1 MQPSPTL
8 KPLLGV
14 SPVLLDHHKGVCS
27 SFFKTSSIRRPSLG
41 GCEVPVSAGQ
51 LGAVGHSGPGRG
63 SRPRPECHYPSP
75 RRTPC
80 RRRAG
85 RWHTRGQS
93 LALPLPAQ
101 ARRPRAAGDST
112 ASVKNLEGT
121 KQPAASRSETTS
133 AARVLP
139 SPGFAPMFSVC
150 LNVTQSQRPAWRRL
164 EVTGQGRCLE
174 LRGCPCSPGL
184 VPPDRDVLE
193 DKGVAMTPSKA

>member
-1 MQPSPTL
+1 M
-8 KPLLGV
+8 LG
-14 SPVLLDHHKGVCS
+14 SSGLWDTAAPGAAAGPVQSVTTRH
-27 SFFKTSSIRRPSLG
+27 
-41 GCEVPVSAGQ
+41 PV
-51 LGAVGHSGPGRG
+51 GP
-63 SRPRPECHYPSP
+63 
-75 RRTPC
+75 
-80 RRRAG
+80 RAG
-85 RWHTRGQS
+85 GGQAGGTLGGQS

-139 SPGFAPMFSVC
+139 SPGFAPTFSVC
-150 LNVTQSQRPAWRRL
+150 LNVTQSQRPARRRL
-164 EVTGQGRCLE
+164 EVRGQGRCLE